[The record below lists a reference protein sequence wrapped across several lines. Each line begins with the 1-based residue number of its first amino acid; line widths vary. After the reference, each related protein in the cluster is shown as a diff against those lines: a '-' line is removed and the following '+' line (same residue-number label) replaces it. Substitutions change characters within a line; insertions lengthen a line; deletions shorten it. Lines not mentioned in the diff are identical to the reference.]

1 MVRRQHFVAV
11 MILRNIGNFHDK
23 SAVIL
28 SVAWAAN
35 LLGVLS
41 CQLARRLLPVHRICP
56 FMLTQ
61 RSRYALRA
69 LIFIARSEGIA
80 PVPISVI
87 AADQKLPRKFLEI
100 ILLDLKNGGLVESF
114 RGKMGGYRLAKPASQ
129 ISFGEII
136 RMIEGP
142 LALVPC
148 VSVSAYQR
156 CADCFE
162 ESTCVI
168 RKTMLIVRDNT
179 AAILDNT
186 SLADLS
192 IEREAA

>member
-1 MVRRQHFVAV
+1 
-11 MILRNIGNFHDK
+11 
-23 SAVIL
+23 
-28 SVAWAAN
+28 
-35 LLGVLS
+35 
-41 CQLARRLLPVHRICP
+41 
-56 FMLTQ
+56 MLTQ

-69 LIFIARSEGIA
+69 LIFIARSGSIA

-148 VSVSAYQR
+148 ALLFALLAEGAQGLQALAPVELGVMVQAASV
-156 CADCFE
+156 
-162 ESTCVI
+162 V
-168 RKTMLIVRDNT
+168 LV
-179 AAILDNT
+179 LV
-186 SLADLS
+186 LS
-192 IEREAA
+192 RVLEPWKREAA

>member
-1 MVRRQHFVAV
+1 
-11 MILRNIGNFHDK
+11 
-23 SAVIL
+23 
-28 SVAWAAN
+28 
-35 LLGVLS
+35 
-41 CQLARRLLPVHRICP
+41 
-56 FMLTQ
+56 MLTQ

-69 LIFIARSEGIA
+69 LIFLARTGSVA

-100 ILLDLKNGGLVESF
+100 ILLDLKNGGLVQSY
-114 RGKMGGYRLAKPASQ
+114 RGKMGGYRLARAPRA

-136 RMIEGP
+136 RLIEGP

-148 VSVSAYQR
+148 VSVSKYQR

-168 RKTMLIVRDNT
+168 RKVMLTVRDGT
-179 AAILDNT
+179 AAILDGT
-186 SLADLS
+186 TLADM
-192 IEREAA
+192 IERREAA

>member
-1 MVRRQHFVAV
+1 
-11 MILRNIGNFHDK
+11 
-23 SAVIL
+23 
-28 SVAWAAN
+28 
-35 LLGVLS
+35 
-41 CQLARRLLPVHRICP
+41 
-56 FMLTQ
+56 MLTQ

-69 LIFIARSEGIA
+69 LIFIARSGGIT

-100 ILLDLKNGGLVESF
+100 ILLDLKNGGLVDSY
-114 RGKMGGYRLAKPASQ
+114 RGKLGGYRLAKPPSQ

-136 RMIEGP
+136 RLIEGP

-148 VSVSAYQR
+148 VSLSAYQR

-162 ESTCVI
+162 ETTCVI
-168 RKTMLIVRDNT
+168 RKVMLTVRDQT
-179 AAILDNT
+179 AAILDHT

-192 IEREAA
+192 IDREAA

>member
-1 MVRRQHFVAV
+1 
-11 MILRNIGNFHDK
+11 
-23 SAVIL
+23 
-28 SVAWAAN
+28 
-35 LLGVLS
+35 
-41 CQLARRLLPVHRICP
+41 
-56 FMLTQ
+56 MLTQ

-69 LIFIARSEGIA
+69 LIFIARTGGIA

-114 RGKMGGYRLAKPASQ
+114 RGKSGGYRLAKSAGQ
-129 ISFGEII
+129 ISFGDII
-136 RMIEGP
+136 RLIEGP

-148 VSVSAYQR
+148 VSVTAYDR

-168 RKTMLIVRDNT
+168 RKIMLTVRDNT

-192 IEREAA
+192 IDRVAA

>member
-1 MVRRQHFVAV
+1 
-11 MILRNIGNFHDK
+11 
-23 SAVIL
+23 
-28 SVAWAAN
+28 
-35 LLGVLS
+35 
-41 CQLARRLLPVHRICP
+41 
-56 FMLTQ
+56 MLTQ

-69 LIFIARSEGIA
+69 LIFIARSGGIA
-80 PVPISVI
+80 PVPISAI

-114 RGKMGGYRLAKPASQ
+114 RGKMGGYRLAKPAGQ

-162 ESTCVI
+162 ETSCAI
-168 RKTMLIVRDNT
+168 RKVMLVVRDNT
-179 AAILDNT
+179 AAILDHT
-186 SLADLS
+186 TLADLS

>member
-1 MVRRQHFVAV
+1 
-11 MILRNIGNFHDK
+11 
-23 SAVIL
+23 
-28 SVAWAAN
+28 
-35 LLGVLS
+35 
-41 CQLARRLLPVHRICP
+41 
-56 FMLTQ
+56 MLTQ

-69 LIFIARSEGIA
+69 LIFIARQDSIA
-80 PVPISVI
+80 PVPISAI

-100 ILLDLKNGGLVESF
+100 ILLDLKNGGLVHSY
-114 RGKMGGYRLAKPASQ
+114 RGKLGGYRLAKPASQ

-162 ESTCVI
+162 ESVCVI
-168 RKTMLIVRDNT
+168 RKVMLTVRENT

-186 SLADLS
+186 TLADLS
-192 IEREAA
+192 LDREAA

>member
-1 MVRRQHFVAV
+1 
-11 MILRNIGNFHDK
+11 
-23 SAVIL
+23 
-28 SVAWAAN
+28 
-35 LLGVLS
+35 
-41 CQLARRLLPVHRICP
+41 
-56 FMLTQ
+56 MLTQ

-69 LIFIARSEGIA
+69 LIFISRTGGIA
-80 PVPISVI
+80 PVPISAI

-100 ILLDLKNGGLVESF
+100 ILLDLKNGGLVSSY
-114 RGKMGGYRLAKPASQ
+114 RGKLGGYRLARPAGQ

-136 RMIEGP
+136 RLIEGP

-168 RKTMLIVRDNT
+168 RKTMLIIRDNT

-186 SLADLS
+186 SLADLQL
-192 IEREAA
+192 ERKAA

>member
-1 MVRRQHFVAV
+1 
-11 MILRNIGNFHDK
+11 
-23 SAVIL
+23 
-28 SVAWAAN
+28 
-35 LLGVLS
+35 
-41 CQLARRLLPVHRICP
+41 
-56 FMLTQ
+56 MLTQ

-69 LIFIARSEGIA
+69 LIFIARSGGIA
-80 PVPISVI
+80 PVPISAI

-100 ILLDLKNGGLVESF
+100 ILLELRNGGLVDSY
-114 RGKMGGYRLAKPASQ
+114 RGKLGGYRLAKPAAQ

-136 RMIEGP
+136 RLIEGP

-162 ESTCVI
+162 ETTCVI
-168 RKTMLIVRDNT
+168 RKIMLTVRDQT
-179 AAILDNT
+179 AAILDHT

-192 IEREAA
+192 IDREAA

>member
-1 MVRRQHFVAV
+1 
-11 MILRNIGNFHDK
+11 
-23 SAVIL
+23 
-28 SVAWAAN
+28 
-35 LLGVLS
+35 
-41 CQLARRLLPVHRICP
+41 
-56 FMLTQ
+56 MLTQ

-69 LIFIARSEGIA
+69 LLFIARSGGIA

-148 VSVSAYQR
+148 VSVIAYHR

-186 SLADLS
+186 TLADLS